1 MLEGIVTL
9 WPFFVVL
16 ASVVAFILGWWVND
30 RVKQGKI
37 AGAETFAE
45 KILDDATKEA
55 ASIRER
61 AALESENEWHK
72 TREKFEADTGEKRE
86 ELGKFEMRLLERERK
101 LDKKVDLLNTK
112 ERAVR
117 HRERELGSR
126 EKSVMAKDAQ
136 LAEMIEEQN
145 TRLEQIAGMRSEEAK
160 SLLMHNLE
168 QKAKQ
173 EAAKRAKE
181 IKDRAISDAEKEA
194 REIITQAIQR
204 CAADHVVES
213 TVSVV
218 SLPSDEMKG
227 RIIGRE
233 GRNIRA
239 FETATGV
246 EVIVDDTP
254 EAVILSGFDSIRREV
269 ARIALERLVTDGRIH
284 PSRIEEVVKKA
295 QVDMEEIIQ
304 HAGEQAA
311 YDVGVHGVHPK
322 ILYRLGRLRYRTSYG
337 QNVLQHSKEV
347 AYLSGLMA
355 GELELDVVLAR
366 RAGLLHDIGKASD
379 QDVEGTHTQIGLE
392 LARRFEEGEIVQN
405 AIAGHH
411 EDVPAIS
418 LITVLVSAADAISGA
433 RPGARRETLESY
445 VHRLERLEEVA
456 GSFAGVEKAYA
467 IQAGREIRVIVDS
480 SSVDD
485 AYAEQ
490 LASDIAEKIQAQME
504 YPGQIKVAVIRET
517 RAVGYAK

>member
-1 MLEGIVTL
+1 MSGVMVTL
-9 WPFFVVL
+9 WPVFVVL
-16 ASVVAFILGWWVND
+16 AAVVAFVVGWLVND

-37 AGAETFAE
+37 AGAEAFAK
-45 KILDDATKEA
+45 KIVVDATKEA
-55 ASIRER
+55 ESIRER
-61 AALESENEWHK
+61 AALEAENEWHK
-72 TREKFEADTGEKRE
+72 AREKSAAEREELEKFESRLAD
-86 ELGKFEMRLLERERK
+86 RERR
-101 LDKKVDLLNTK
+101 LDKKVDVLEAK
-112 ERAVR
+112 ERGIR
-117 HRERELGSR
+117 NRERGLSLR
-126 EKSVMAKDAQ
+126 EKSVQAKNTQLTEMIQEQNAQ
-136 LAEMIEEQN
+136 LE
-145 TRLEQIAGMRSEEAK
+145 RIAGMRSEEAK
-160 SLLMHNLE
+160 ALLMANLE
-168 QKAKQ
+168 RKAKQ
-173 EAAKRAKE
+173 EAAQRAKE
-181 IKDRAISDAEKEA
+181 IKDRAISEAEKEA
-194 REIITQAIQR
+194 REIIIRAIQR

-254 EAVILSGFDSIRREV
+254 EAVILSGFDSIRREIG
-269 ARIALERLVTDGRIH
+269 RIALERLISNGRIH
-284 PSRIEEVVKKA
+284 PARIEEVVEKTR
-295 QVDMEEIIQ
+295 QEMEEIIQ
-304 HAGEQAA
+304 QAGEQAA
-311 YDVGVHGVHPK
+311 YDVGVHGIHPK
-322 ILYRLGRLRYRTSYG
+322 LLHYLGRLRYRTSYG

-355 GELELDVVLAR
+355 GELGLDEVLAQ
-366 RAGLLHDIGKASD
+366 RAGLLHDIGKAAD
-379 QDVEGTHTQIGLE
+379 QEMEGTHTQVGLE
-392 LARRFEEGEIVQN
+392 LARRFDEGEIVQN

-418 LITVLVSAADAISGA
+418 LITVLVEAADAISGA

-445 VHRLERLEEVA
+445 VRRLERLEELA
-456 GSFAGVEKAYA
+456 DSFTGVEKAYA

-480 SSVDD
+480 GSADD

-504 YPGQIKVAVIRET
+504 YPGQIKVTVIREK
-517 RAVGYAK
+517 RAVDYAR

>member
-1 MLEGIVTL
+1 MSVGITTL
-9 WPFFVVL
+9 WPFVVVL
-16 ASVVAFILGWWVND
+16 AAVVAFVVGWWVND
-30 RVKQGKI
+30 RLKRGKI

-45 KILDDATKEA
+45 KIINDATKEA

-61 AALESENEWHK
+61 ATLESENEWHK
-72 TREKFEADTGEKRE
+72 TREKFEEDTAGKRE
-86 ELGKFEMRLLERERK
+86 ELAKFEMRLMDRERK
-101 LDKKVDLLNTK
+101 LDKKVDLLSTK
-112 ERAVR
+112 ERGVR
-117 HRERELGSR
+117 HRERELSSR
-126 EKSVMAKDAQ
+126 EKSMQAKDAQ
-136 LAEMIEEQN
+136 LSEMIQEQN
-145 TRLEQIAGMRSEEAK
+145 IRLERIAGMRSEEAK
-160 SLLMHNLE
+160 TLLMRNLE

-173 EAAKRAKE
+173 EAAQRAKE
-181 IKDRAISDAEKEA
+181 IKDRAVLEAEKEA
-194 REIITQAIQR
+194 REVITQAIQR

-254 EAVILSGFDSIRREV
+254 EAVILSGFDSIRREIG
-269 ARIALERLVTDGRIH
+269 RIALERLVSDGRIH
-284 PSRIEEVVKKA
+284 PARIEEVVKKT
-295 QVDMEEIIQ
+295 QLDMEEIIQ
-304 HAGEQAA
+304 KAGEQAA

-322 ILYRLGRLRYRTSYG
+322 VLYYLGRLRYRTSYG

-355 GELELDVVLAR
+355 GELDLDEVLAR
-366 RAGLLHDIGKASD
+366 RAGLLHDIGKAAD
-379 QDVEGTHTQIGLE
+379 QEMEGTHTQIGLE

-456 GSFAGVEKAYA
+456 DSFTGVEKAYA

-480 SSVDD
+480 GNVGD

-504 YPGQIKVAVIRET
+504 YPGQIKVTVIRET
-517 RAVGYAK
+517 RAVDYAR